1 MKMKRLAILLLAAVL
16 AFPLASCAKREPE
29 ALRIEDLF
37 ETVCPAD
44 EALALSR
51 KANAVVLETRGC
63 TSGKDVW
70 DAFYQTAQS
79 GAPASVLCA
88 HYLTLDPAHMS
99 EELYE
104 REKDKYPRMQF
115 YQVEYD
121 GKEYSVKVRESTAQS
136 PSDRENF
143 PYLRHFTG
151 EAPSS
156 DARFASYDCYV
167 LVDDPTVTW
176 DGILSGTFSSQSD
189 AKRYDF
195 CVVYR
200 DYSGWKEN

>member
-37 ETVCPAD
+37 ETVCSAN

-63 TSGKDVW
+63 TSGGDVW
-70 DAFYQTAQS
+70 NAFYQTAQS

-136 PSDRENF
+136 PSDRAVVALRGIPAGATVETEN
-143 PYLRHFTG
+143 LDTG
-151 EAPSS
+151 EKSAVATDALALHLPERRSS
-156 DARFASYDCYV
+156 TV
-167 LVDDPTVTW
+167 L
-176 DGILSGTFSSQSD
+176 L
-189 AKRYDF
+189 
-195 CVVYR
+195 YR
-200 DYSGWKEN
+200 IV